1 MTEAPGGLPNNR
13 RAARGALHGLKVL
26 DLSRVLA
33 GPFAAQILADHGA
46 DVTKIEPPQ
55 GDETRE
61 LGPPFVG
68 DSAAYFQGLNRNK
81 RAISLDL
88 SHPDGRQV
96 LLRLLADADVL
107 LENFLPGTMKKWSL
121 DYTDILQKRFPR
133 LIYCSI
139 SGFGDQ
145 GPLSSMPG
153 YDAVLQAFCGLMS
166 INGHRESGPTRIGI
180 PIVDT
185 AVGLSSVIGILLA
198 VAERARSGMGQ
209 HVGTSLFETALSL
222 LHPHPANWFASGN
235 TPGLTGNAHP
245 NISPYDTFAAANG
258 DVFIAVVNDGQF
270 KRFCDVIR
278 RVELVADPRFSSN
291 GSRVGNRNAL
301 RTEIEPALRE
311 IDATELCRRL
321 TDAGVSAS
329 RINSV
334 ADALQH
340 SHTLAREMVVEL
352 AGYKGVGIPVKLS
365 RTPGSVRKA
374 PPCFAADTESVLR
387 EAGYDADAT
396 DALVASGAAPKKNA
410 KRRDVPR
417 RTNLHTY
424 R

>member
-1 MTEAPGGLPNNR
+1 MTEARGDLPDEGI
-13 RAARGALHGLKVL
+13 AACGALHGLKVL

-33 GPFAAQILADHGA
+33 GPFAAQMLADHGA
-46 DVTKIEPPQ
+46 DVIKIEPPQ

-107 LENFLPGTMKKWSL
+107 LENFLPGTMKKWGL
-121 DYTDILQKRFPR
+121 DYTDVLQKRFPR
-133 LIYCSI
+133 LIYCRI
-139 SGFGDQ
+139 SGFGDH
-145 GPLSSMPG
+145 GPLSLMPG

-185 AVGLSSVIGILLA
+185 AMGLSSVIGILLA

-209 HVGTSLFETALSL
+209 LVGMSLFETALSL
-222 LHPHPANWFASGN
+222 LHPHSANWFACGN
-235 TPGLTGNAHP
+235 TPVLTGNAHP
-245 NISPYDTFAAANG
+245 NIAPYETFAAANS
-258 DVFIAVVNDGQF
+258 DVFIGVVNDGQF
-270 KRFCDVIR
+270 QRFCDVIR

-291 GSRVGNRNAL
+291 CLRVENRSAL
-301 RTEIEPALRE
+301 RAEIEPALRE
-311 IDATELCRRL
+311 IDAIELCRRL
-321 TDAGVSAS
+321 TNAGVSAA
-329 RINSV
+329 RINSI

-340 SHTLAREMVVEL
+340 PHTLAREMVVEL

-365 RTPGSVRKA
+365 RTPGSVRRA
-374 PPCFAADTESVLR
+374 PPIFAADTESVLH

-396 DALVASGAAPKKNA
+396 DALVASGVAPKQ
-410 KRRDVPR
+410 RRKKI
-417 RTNLHTY
+417 
-424 R
+424 